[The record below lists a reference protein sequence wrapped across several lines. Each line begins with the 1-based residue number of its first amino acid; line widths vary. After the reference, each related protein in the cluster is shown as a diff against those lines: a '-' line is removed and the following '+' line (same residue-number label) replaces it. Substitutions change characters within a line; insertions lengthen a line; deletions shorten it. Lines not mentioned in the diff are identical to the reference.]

1 MRLEPVAIGIGELE
15 GRSGERSQRAEGLR
29 AVAEFKVEKGALA
42 KLGEALF
49 DSSRMLIERRGG
61 LSLGERRC
69 REQRER
75 GKRQGGKDVDSGL
88 RAKTAEKAF
97 HFGAPSE
104 KTTKTKAGRLAAQL
118 PQQTPVRN
126 NLPLNWV
133 LESPPAVPLV
143 M

>member
-1 MRLEPVAIGIGELE
+1 
-15 GRSGERSQRAEGLR
+15 
-29 AVAEFKVEKGALA
+29 
-42 KLGEALF
+42 
-49 DSSRMLIERRGG
+49 
-61 LSLGERRC
+61 
-69 REQRER
+69 
-75 GKRQGGKDVDSGL
+75 VDSGL